1 MAELE
6 KEIIGSWFEI
16 KSNIENIINIRDYF
30 NLTDTDIRNTIEK
43 LHISVEEGII
53 EYKKKIFEK
62 PFSIINSLN
71 FDATAIPLLK
81 EVSNDINCL
90 TYVIILQRLISKKA
104 VKAKTSQDQDKE
116 GSEIEKH
123 YSVAEVSEIIKE
135 IQEETTKHPELKA
148 NKNVI
153 NILIQVQKYKKELE
167 SIKKIMPNLPPDKQ
181 ENFKINSKNTINDI
195 LSKLVTSYETL
206 INETNIKQD
215 KPGNQNIFEAYDFS
229 PIVDLLKKQAEI
241 SDRIKV
247 TFTYADRER
256 FKILETVRTLKTFE
270 EKIKEYLKKE
280 YDYYHSVSLS
290 EAGKRDVSR
299 QFCLETIKIL
309 EKQSEAIF

>member
-16 KSNIENIINIRDYF
+16 KSNTEHLVNLRDYF
-30 NLTDTDIRNTIEK
+30 KLTDKEIKNTIEK

-53 EYKKKIFEK
+53 EYKKKIFGQ

-71 FDATAIPLLK
+71 FDASAMPLLK
-81 EVSNDINCL
+81 EVANDINCL
-90 TYVIILQRLISKKA
+90 TYVILLQRLISKKA
-104 VKAKTSQDQDKE
+104 VKPKTSQDKE
-116 GSEIEKH
+116 DNVIEKH
-123 YSVAEVSEIIKE
+123 YSVAEVGEIVKE
-135 IQEETTKHPELKA
+135 IQDEIKEHPDLKS

-181 ENFKINSKNTINDI
+181 ENFKINSKNAINEI
-195 LSKLVTSYETL
+195 LSKLVISYETL
-206 INETNIKQD
+206 LKEANITQKNS
-215 KPGNQNIFEAYDFS
+215 KNIFETYDFL
-229 PIVDLLKKQAEI
+229 PIVEHLKKQAEI
-241 SDRIKV
+241 SDKIKV
-247 TFTYADRER
+247 TFNFADRER
-256 FKILETVRTLKTFE
+256 FKILETVRTLKAFE
-270 EKIKEYLKKE
+270 EKIKELLKKE

-290 EAGKRDVSR
+290 EAGKREISR